1 MKQYWT
7 AVEERDRAMDGI
19 FVYGVR
25 TTKIY
30 CRPSC
35 PSRVPNRENVAFFER
50 PSQAEEAGYRA
61 CLRCR
66 PAAAK
71 HPESALVESA
81 CRYIEAHVESGFD
94 LASLA
99 RHMGYSAF
107 HMQRMFKAVT
117 GVTPRAY
124 AQSLRVAALKH
135 ALRHETS
142 VTGALYGAGYSS
154 SSRVYET
161 ADAQLGMTPATYAR
175 GGAGVSIGYAI
186 ADSPLGRMLVA
197 ETGRGVCSIAF
208 GDSDEELTRGLHA
221 EFSAAEIRPVTRRHV
236 ESLLK
241 HLEGGTRA
249 LTLPLDIRATAFQRR
264 VWQELQAIPYAE
276 TRSYA
281 QIARQLGRPT
291 ASRAV
296 ARACAANPV
305 ALAIPCHRVV
315 RGDGSPGGYRWGI
328 ERKRALLAKERS

>member
-7 AVEERDRAMDGI
+7 AVEQRDRAMDGV

-35 PSRVPNRENVAFFER
+35 PSRVPNHENVTFFER
-50 PSQAEEAGYRA
+50 PAQAEASGYRA

-66 PAAAK
+66 PAALK
-71 HPESALVESA
+71 HPQADAVESA
-81 CRYIEAHVESGFD
+81 CRYIEGHIETGFS

-99 RHMGYSAF
+99 KHMGYSAF
-107 HMQRMFKAVT
+107 HMQRTFKAVT

-124 AQSLRVAALKH
+124 AEPLRVAALKDG
-135 ALRHETS
+135 LRKRNS

-161 ADAQLGMTPATYAR
+161 SDAQLGMTPATYAK
-175 GGAGVSIGYAI
+175 GGAGASIGYTI
-186 ADSPLGRMLVA
+186 ADSPLGRMMVA
-197 ETGRGVCSIAF
+197 ETERGVCSIAF
-208 GDSDEELTRGLHA
+208 GDSDADLARSLRT
-221 EFSAAEIRPVTRRHV
+221 EFYAADIRCTPGKHV
-236 ESLLK
+236 ESILA
-241 HLEGGTRA
+241 HLAGGTRA
-249 LTLPLDIRATAFQRR
+249 LALPLDIRATAFQRR
-264 VWQELQAIPYAE
+264 VWEELQAIPYAE

-281 QIARQLGRPT
+281 QIAQQLGRPT

-296 ARACAANPV
+296 ARACATNPV

-315 RGDGSPGGYRWGI
+315 RGDGSLSGYRWGI
-328 ERKRALLAKERS
+328 ERKRAILAKERS